1 MPEQAAR
8 IPADRARTAPIQGR
22 LERGGKGKSASE
34 IRDMAD
40 LLDDEIQASAPGHD
54 VSACILATNS

>member
-8 IPADRARTAPIQGR
+8 NPAAKPRKAPIQR
-22 LERGGKGKSASE
+22 CLERDGGEKTACD

-40 LLDDEIQASAPGHD
+40 LLDDEIQRRHQATMSVP
-54 VSACILATNS
+54 ILSTNS